1 MDFTGY
7 TDKYEVGNI
16 KMYQADCM
24 EMMPQA
30 PDKFFELAIVDPIY
44 GHNIAGGHSSENG
57 WRSHD
62 FWHKATHE
70 WNTKKSDNNYFIEL
84 FRVSKN
90 QIIWGG
96 NYFIL
101 PVSEG
106 WLVWDKGQRE
116 FSLADGELAWTSFD
130 KATRIFNY
138 SRSLSNFADVK
149 IHPTQKPVK
158 LYEWLLKNYAKPG
171 DKILDTHGG
180 SFSSA
185 IACYNLDYAYTGIE
199 IDADY
204 FNAGKN
210 RLIEH
215 MKQGRLYDVRAK
227 RI

>member
-16 KMYQADCM
+16 KLYQADCM
-24 EMMPQA
+24 KLMKQMQ
-30 PDKFFELAIVDPIY
+30 DKYFELAIVDVPFGI
-44 GHNIAGGHSSENG
+44 GVNHNMGRRAGDKSSEYKPAV
-57 WRSHD
+57 WDYEPPDR
-62 FWHKATHE
+62 E
-70 WNTKKSDNNYFIEL
+70 YFIEL
-84 FRVSKN
+84 SRVSQN
-90 QIIWGG
+90 QIIWGA
-96 NYFIL
+96 NHFINL
-101 PVSEG
+101 IPYSSSC
-106 WLVWDKGQRE
+106 WIVWDKL
-116 FSLADGELAWTSFD
+116 FSEDVSFASCELAWTSFD
-130 KATRIFNY
+130 
-138 SRSLSNFADVK
+138 SVVK
-149 IHPTQKPVK
+149 KFTHSSARTNGIHPTQKPVK

-185 IACYNLDYAYTGIE
+185 IACYNLDYDYTGME

-215 MKQGRLYDVRAK
+215 MKQGRLYDVNPK